1 MNKWYLDTVGRTHNL
16 SIQEVL
22 AHHDCIDRRRVVE
35 SKKRKT
41 SGAASG
47 VPHDGAGVYFAKL
60 GEVFSER
67 FWYNK
72 LI

>member
-1 MNKWYLDTVGRTHNL
+1 M
-16 SIQEVL
+16 L
-22 AHHDCIDRRRVVE
+22 AHHDCIDGRWVVK
-35 SKKRKT
+35 SKERET
-41 SGAASG
+41 SGATRG
-47 VPHDGAGVYFAKL
+47 VPHDRAGVYFAKL